1 MPGPAPSPGDVG
13 GALHRVGELLTEV
26 HAVDLQTLPSQEL
39 LDTVRQVETLQRQ
52 LEGLSAKALAAAEA
66 DGLWATTGARSFAA
80 WYRNVSG
87 RHTSTARRQVRQARL
102 LRDQLPATAQAL
114 AQGEISADH
123 VAALTRHT
131 TDSPL
136 RREQLG
142 DGEMGEEFLV
152 ERAKEL
158 GAADFTRLVQHWAVR
173 TDPDAA
179 DRSWKDDGDRAE
191 LTIAETTGGYHLA
204 GWLSKIDGMA
214 VLTAIDARVG
224 VPAADDTR
232 TVAQRRAAALA
243 SLARLALDGGTLKPG
258 ARIRPHLA
266 VQVPIDTLLRMVTAS
281 RPDLCDDP
289 PNGPGAAFGVP
300 AAQPQPTDGIPA
312 GQSEPLD
319 VIPSALDPQILAGAE
334 AATLEDGTPIPHTEL
349 ARLACQSQLHRVI
362 FGPDSEVL
370 DLGREERLYT
380 AARARAIIARDRRCQ
395 YPDCGAPPYEGEIHH
410 SLYWYAHDGPTDVGK
425 GVLLCWYHHDY
436 VHLHRIA
443 IHRFLDRW
451 RFVRTDGS
459 VIGETKT
466 AA

>member
-1 MPGPAPSPGDVG
+1 MSVPDPLPAPGLPADGVA
-13 GALHRVGELLTEV
+13 GALDRVGELLTAL

-39 LDTVRQVETLQRQ
+39 LDTVRRVETLQRQ
-52 LEGLSAKALAAAEA
+52 LEGLSAKALAAVEA

-80 WYRNVSG
+80 WYRTASG
-87 RHTSTARRQVRQARL
+87 RHTGTARRQVRQARL
-102 LRDQLPATAQAL
+102 LRDALPATAQAL
-114 AQGEISADH
+114 ADGEISADH

-131 TDSPL
+131 TDSP
-136 RREQLG
+136 RRRAQLA
-142 DGEMGEEFLV
+142 DAELGEEFLV

-158 GAADFTRLVQHWAVR
+158 GAADFTQLVQHWAVR

-179 DRSWKDDGDRAE
+179 DRAWKDEGDRAE

-204 GWLSKIDGMA
+204 GWLSKIDGLA

-232 TVAQRRAAALA
+232 TVAQRRAAALT

-258 ARIRPHLA
+258 ARIRPHIA
-266 VQVPIDTLLRMVTAS
+266 VHVPIDTLLRMVTAS
-281 RPDLCDDP
+281 RPPDC
-289 PNGPGAAFGVP
+289 GTAFGVP
-300 AAQPQPTDGIPA
+300 DGAP
-312 GQSEPLD
+312 EPLD
-319 VIPSALDPQILAGAE
+319 VISSALDPQVLAGAE
-334 AATLEDGTPIPHTEL
+334 PATLEDGTPIPHAEL

-380 AARARAIIARDRRCQ
+380 AAQARAIIARDRRCQ

-443 IHRFLDRW
+443 IHRFRDRW

>member
-1 MPGPAPSPGDVG
+1 VATMSGSAPSAAVAATLDQV
-13 GALHRVGELLTEV
+13 GALLTDLN
-26 HAVDLQTLPSQEL
+26 AVDLQALPSQAL
-39 LDTVRQVETLQRQ
+39 LDTVGRIETLQRQ
-52 LEGLSAKALAAAEA
+52 LEGLNAKALAAAEA

-87 RHTSTARRQVRQARL
+87 RHTSTARRQVRQARV
-102 LRDQLPATAQAL
+102 LRDRLPAAAKAL
-114 AQGEISADH
+114 AQGEIGPDH
-123 VAALTRHT
+123 VAALVRHT
-131 TDSPL
+131 TNSPL
-136 RREQLG
+136 RRDQLG
-142 DGEMGEEFLV
+142 DEEMGEEFLV
-152 ERAKEL
+152 ARAREL
-158 GAADFTRLVQHWAVR
+158 DAADFLHIVKHWAVR

-179 DRSWKDDGDRAE
+179 DRAWKDDGDRAE

-214 VLTAIDARVG
+214 LVTALDARVG

-232 TVAQRRAAALA
+232 TVAQRRAAALG

-266 VQVPIDTLLRMVTAS
+266 VHVPIDTLLRMVTAS
-281 RPDLCDDP
+281 RPDDCDGAP
-289 PNGPGAAFGVP
+289 SRPGTAFGAGP
-300 AAQPQPTDGIPA
+300 LEPQ
-312 GQSEPLD
+312 PLD
-319 VIPSALDPQILAGAE
+319 VIPAELDPEALAGAE
-334 AATLEDGTPIPHTEL
+334 PATLEDGTPIPHAEL

-380 AARARAIIARDRRCQ
+380 AAQARAIIARDRRCQ
-395 YPDCGAPPYEGEIHH
+395 YPGCNAPPYEGEIHH

-451 RFVRTDGS
+451 RFVRPDGS
-459 VIGETKT
+459 VIGETGV